1 MWAACR
7 EEIGGEGDSSQA
19 RNDGASLGALAG
31 QKGGGVA
38 YVQRDD
44 LEGRFGTQVLF
55 SVYNGEVFWLV

>member
-19 RNDGASLGALAG
+19 RNDRAG

>member
-1 MWAACR
+1 MTGPAW
-7 EEIGGEGDSSQA
+7 
-19 RNDGASLGALAG
+19 GALDG
-31 QKGGGVA
+31 QNGGGVA